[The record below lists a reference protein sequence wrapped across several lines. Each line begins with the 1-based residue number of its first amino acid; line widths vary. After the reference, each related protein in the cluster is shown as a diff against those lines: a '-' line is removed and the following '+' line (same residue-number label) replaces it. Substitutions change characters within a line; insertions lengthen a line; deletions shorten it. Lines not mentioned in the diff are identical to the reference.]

1 MKMMSMIKNLF
12 SATNIEHFQ
21 DPTKYGIFKNLFES
35 ISLGNIL
42 QGLVNILFR
51 LVYLIVSFI
60 LNVVDFVQF
69 FIEKLVGIDF
79 WGRKEFSLEGL
90 SDSDVIF
97 RFIQND
103 TVARV
108 FKYMLGVF
116 AVLLIVFTIIA
127 IVKNEYEYASGTT
140 DKMKDVKGVL
150 KKSLKAII
158 LVILVPVL
166 LVMGIL
172 ASNAILASLVNAFN
186 VNNKLSLGGQIFVT
200 SAYDANRYRE
210 YAEGNERYSTG
221 YQVAVTVD
229 GVTKHIDSGLNAFRP
244 REYKNKVYSGY
255 LIKVNGETYL
265 YTVPSSE
272 LTANYKFYEKY
283 ITEHLGAA
291 IVSPTSGEFT
301 EKYADDMQAFGLG
314 TQAIKGDIFDKAEG
328 EILNVVYNTW
338 YYNEFLTR
346 QGNKFDD
353 TLVSKDVKFEAR
365 SHHTFTAR
373 YYYNNLSWGALHDGG
388 STEPTI
394 NHAGLVTSVNT
405 GYVAIPEEYLVMAD
419 IIDFMISD
427 GATLNMVAIDNPLI
441 DWSYG
446 NPHREYRYF
455 NNDYIGSNATGVS
468 YPSQFMVSYKNRGN
482 VLYTPNFNANDE
494 IQGATFI
501 MAYCKKLDDGSVSY
515 VPVVHNRPYYDE
527 NSKTEYTFK
536 SSGLDSSYNGLVVAR
551 GVLNSD
557 IRKYAGSPT
566 RIVGGVTEIATG
578 KPLSSV
584 DNVYT
589 NVSMEANSV
598 YAQTAVDNSIAFK
611 TDALDLP
618 VWVDYETFAENGN
631 FINGQGGSY
640 KIAQKSA
647 GEVFEGMMGQDVLNL
662 DFIGTLGKS
671 LPTSVSL
678 LVNDSLG
685 SSADRVL
692 DSLSWAQ
699 IGQANILDAEGDDSA
714 SNAAGGAGDVYYMFR
729 ASKSFK
735 TYSNDTRYLYAL
747 VKKYTGA
754 TYGDN
759 MIDVVYFSSDASYT
773 SANDNLVFNL
783 ASNSNK
789 IVVGDKSGADYGY
802 VISYNKDSKVDH
814 INPTTITLLE
824 MPASKVYYNDKD
836 GGVFKYSEGKSFVY
850 TEDKYGIFTYTV
862 EMLDARVDGTSS
874 DVYGQI
880 GFKNVLSSMSI
891 GATTVTAVDLHE
903 RTADRKETD
912 SAYFF
917 YYYNNSASNPNV
929 LEVRVDKAT
938 KVATL
943 MSIDSYNIY
952 VGATKM
958 GSAVSFEDF
967 EFVRTDTIS
976 GVKQNLY
983 RVKVGSEFYYVY
995 LILDNI
1001 GTTIIE
1007 SDYASVIEDNRY
1019 QMYSFAARSYSSF
1032 DYISKADGR
1041 TYKYNQATHTSALSS
1056 GSTLIPSHLLNLEY
1070 TEFANETYAQG
1081 MYTYDVYIY
1090 DDANDLFTGEKVL
1103 VAQMT
1108 YKTRNRLPWLADLS
1122 SEQKHGYMV
1131 DFESLEVDS
1140 NSYEVLPLYSSVD
1153 LAAKFT
1159 NTTTSKIEFVRE
1171 KIRLSVLQSDIK
1183 IDITNIFTKGKVFR
1197 FKISF
1202 WDTVESPEEDRL
1214 GFSLGAEG
1222 FFLNYNF
1229 DSVKKL
1235 TLNTFYIPG
1244 ALNIIILVLAT
1255 ALVFKVMAQSVW
1267 GLVRRIYDIVIYML
1281 IMPAVASTM
1290 PLDDKRFTTWK
1301 DNLVGSVLGAYGVMI
1316 GLNFFFIMM
1325 DPIRDAS
1332 QMFKDGDLEG
1342 ALAQGNWLTFLS
1354 ADTINKFIYLLFLL
1368 VALTLIQSLPGII
1381 TALIGKNAKDYYA
1394 EGEKV
1399 KKGVESAIESAGN
1412 FWSGKDLK
1420 NSIEYPFKQLSN
1432 FVPGSAFFKK
1442 KDDGGGGGG
1451 DSGVTEAMETAG
1463 NLMTESESKFEEGD
1477 GINVD
1482 FESMEDDIDIEDVK
1496 VDDISEDG
1504 VEGPV
1509 EETKVESDEDEEGE
1523 EGDEDVATESSYMN
1537 SGIDLGDGTYKMP
1550 DGTIRDK
1557 DGKIVEVKEDLDPE
1571 ELAEEAAEALG
1582 GKSTLLGGLA
1592 HKLVGKVA
1600 GVKDKAGSFL
1610 GNLAKNG
1617 VKALEKAGVNPE
1629 DYVSEDGKIK
1639 VGALLKDSGKFFKV
1653 GMGALKETFKDMK
1666 KGNLSGEVNEGLDKV
1681 DTLLDKED
1689 LSDEE
1694 KEEVKQITQN
1704 SADYLQSYVDSYDS
1718 DKKEY
1723 DDRQAQIEEDKKQL
1737 ENVGLTD
1744 EQIAR
1749 KDEIKARLAKLGN
1762 SDKDQEER
1770 AKLEEELKGL
1780 DGEAIDKNRK
1790 AELEALGDPE
1800 EDIKKGQNMMDRN
1813 LDIMETSYMRGNETY
1828 EQALAR
1834 YDDSISKASG
1844 KKKEALERERAN
1856 LMRAHERYEQ
1866 GRALKEQ
1873 GEQRKAELEKIN
1885 NNEETRRNL
1894 TAEIDSLENKQEKW
1908 RTKHA
1913 ISKDEARKKLKAVNT
1928 VKDTL
1933 NGITDLED
1941 AVEDETATR
1950 KELEKETAKEN
1961 KAKKAK
1967 AGGSAVTTEEQ
1978 KEYDDRQA
1986 QIEAKKSELAKLG
1999 DSEEDKAKKAELE
2012 KQIAELEK
2020 EQDEWQKEHSGEDN
2034 IVNLAGMIRA
2044 IIAEEIAK
2052 AVQDGDVDKLQ
2063 ETAQKYTQYALNSNE
2078 IVAHQNNIKAED
2090 DKQAEWLK
2098 KSEELKA
2105 KMNDPKRR
2113 DISHEDRQKIKF
2125 DDETGI
2131 AVTEDEELANKYGI
2145 ALKKEFDESNKI
2157 KSDNQ
2162 GKIEKLTNENDN
2174 IRQEVGFE
2182 EYLSSE
2188 EAFDRAQLIEQAYLE
2203 AKDKIENPD
2212 VKLEVSDDVKGMVG
2226 DKIVESVENGN
2237 TDELLDASALYDQL
2251 AENLNNI
2258 SEVQAIVDDLKNQ
2271 RQQWAESGNA
2281 LYDIINDPNSG
2292 ISEEEKKAILAS
2304 TKFDPNGNDIAVTTD
2319 KRIAEQYGIAF
2330 ASELKENSD
2339 SLIEGEAYLDE
2350 LTQSKNAIKD
2360 KLGITEEVSAEEA
2373 KERSSKLEDAWV
2385 ETDIQKDEKKEEKRQ
2400 EIQDKIEE
2408 KQSEGKGGA
2417 VSQELLARLGVI
2429 EKRLDQLEGKED
2441 EEQSDEQL
2449 EYLIKESAAQDD
2461 IIAKEEAK
2469 IKAALARKGE
2479 INEQINGAL
2488 VGGKSINESIGFY
2501 DDQIAKYDQLQA
2513 ELEKNLKI
2521 NEERPNSREAVYA
2534 RRRIAE
2540 IKKQQEKIGDRDELE
2555 KKRDILKTGYTKIKN
2570 EDKKILEADNKISE
2584 AKTVK
2589 EGLSNEIYARR
2600 NEVADQKIAGNKEQV
2615 DQAKAKAEE
2624 FEKSVPTVEGMNI
2637 DQSIEHYNKKLNEN
2651 GSNSE
2656 ILARIAALQKANEA
2670 PDITEEDKRKNEDQI
2685 AELRAKKDE
2694 NDHIKQELERLNEAK
2709 KQLGE
2714 YQEAISKLE
2723 VEGRAAAAEKS
2734 QIAKEQAQQKVG
2746 ELNEKLGEN
2755 LIDGKDANQSLDIY
2769 NDVLRQLANVEE
2781 DLANGTLTQE
2791 EADILTAKI
2800 LERAN
2805 ASSKEEVI
2813 EKRDNINNIK
2823 GEIETQNKV
2832 IDDADKVIAESDKDK
2847 EEKDQVVD
2855 HAKTADIAEVSDEV
2869 KENKMH
2875 HDRIRSEIRA
2885 WVEKS
2890 RAYAS
2895 SSRSA
2900 AEASRVYADIANG
2913 QTQKYAEMAKDKK
2926 KEPKLSRD
2934 ERKLK
2939 ELEELR
2945 DKRLRDQ
2952 QEGKVDTKLGKKDK
2966 TKAYEEYNKG
2976 KSEEL
2981 QIHDNSKLS
2990 KEEIR
2995 KKALE
3000 FFNKKNGTNL
3010 TDQDLE
3016 RNKKLAKTVDK
3027 TYEAEQEARKAVARN
3042 NFINKGIDDEI
3053 EKVKQRIALKEAG
3066 LYVSPLKKALQGI
3079 GNFFIHRTTDEERA
3093 KAEEEKAGLIDKVKK
3108 DKEDLDNKTKEV
3120 NERAVQEYSKDKVD
3134 ENGNVV
3140 KDKDGKAVK
3149 VPVNDINEAFEIA
3162 KKRRNELAFE
3172 LNALRQMG
3180 NTSGAEYKQK
3190 EKELEKHNKTID
3202 DYKDLQKRKKT
3213 IENNENKILKLND
3226 KITSTH
3232 SGLIPGIARL
3242 GRNGVRVVKANVNRI
3257 LADKKLKEIKDL
3269 EKDLSGVDKVEFND
3283 EVNGKKHQLTKDQ
3296 KKKMESKSLQVKSAE
3311 SDLDTYLN
3319 SKLEIPPETKA
3330 RTKEEVNKLIDQEMQ
3345 RQIQRDGGM
3354 DSQKTKETFDKI
3366 RQEALKKLA
3375 KIETSKSDF
3384 NKLLKDYQFENRE
3397 SHVKT
3402 TNKLYEKKLEYH
3414 TAKRK
3419 EYVDEL
3425 DRSRRLGTLTPQ
3437 QEKDLIG
3444 KIATKDLAIEQLKNN
3459 IPRYKAPSNIG
3470 TRIKNVP
3477 TVLVARGKNV
3487 VQNIKTEVK
3496 NYTTMAKV
3504 LVKDKV
3510 DQVKGKVNKFAE
3522 EHPTIAKVV
3531 NKPVTFIKN
3540 IVNQGKVILMATKL
3554 AHDEKVAERKIIKE
3568 QSVLVKNV
3576 RVKKVVRERL
3586 IDTVKETKTIREER
3600 RRDTNR
3606 RVNENVNQVKKAK
3619 EETSRAGQ
3627 KAEQTQINKNY
3638 VDGVK
3643 KALTELGYGAQAT
3656 SVKTPEQA
3664 SNMSK
3669 EISKQLA
3676 AQKSALAKQL
3686 KAEINRRVKA
3696 GENDATI
3703 AEATIPIRQQQK
3715 IVDDAIKA
3723 LNKANKNVTVANGNV
3738 NIVGGRVRTTNATVA
3753 TTGGRVQTS
3762 GSNVS
3767 TRGGSVSS
3775 SSSTISQVDLN
3786 SQQFRSSIQSMINAQ
3801 TETAFKRAYKNAY
3814 NDIVK
3819 EATKRM
3825 KEAGYKEASSPSK
3838 AFDQAKLYEE
3848 FLRKMRHDL
3857 ELNKSDTNTKELER
3871 VVRQLEK
3878 LQKLN
3883 QVANNNIKKFNK
3895 SLKDLMN
3902 DKRTAKYRKN
3912 LHGQGSKG
3920 GVLPDSDDEDK

>member
-1 MKMMSMIKNLF
+1 MKTMSMIKNLF

-21 DPTKYGIFKNLFES
+21 DPAKYGIFKNLFGTL
-35 ISLGNIL
+35 SLENIL
-42 QGLVNILFR
+42 HGLFNILGR

-69 FIEKLVGIDF
+69 FVEKLVGIDF
-79 WGRKEFSLEGL
+79 WGKKEFSLEGL

-127 IVKNEYEYASGTT
+127 IVKNEYEYASGSS
-140 DKMKDVKGVL
+140 DKIKDVKGVL
-150 KKSLKAII
+150 KKSLKAIL

-221 YQVAVTVD
+221 YQVAVTID
-229 GVTKHIDSGLNAFRP
+229 GVTKYIDSGLNAFRP
-244 REYKNKVYSGY
+244 REYKNKTYSGY

-265 YTVPSSE
+265 YTVPSNE
-272 LTANYKFYEKY
+272 LKTNYKFYEKY
-283 ITEHLGAA
+283 IEEHLGAA
-291 IVSPTSGEFT
+291 IIDPASGEFS
-301 EKYADDMQAFGLG
+301 EKYADDMKAFEEG
-314 TQAIKGDIFDKAEG
+314 TKAIKGDIFDKAEG

-346 QGNKFDD
+346 QGNKFDE
-353 TLVSKDVKFEAR
+353 TLTSKDVKFEAKT
-365 SHHTFTAR
+365 HHTFSAR
-373 YYYNNLSWGALHDGG
+373 YYYNNITWGALHDGG

-405 GYVAIPEEYLVMAD
+405 GYVALPEEYMVMAD
-419 IIDFMISD
+419 IIDYMVSD
-427 GATLNMVAIDNPLI
+427 GATMNMVAIDNPLI

-446 NPHREYRYF
+446 NPNREYKYF
-455 NNDYIGSNATGVS
+455 NYDYIGSNAVGVS
-468 YPSQFMVSYKNRGN
+468 YPSQFMVNYKNRGN
-482 VLYTPNFNANDE
+482 VLYTPNFNTNDE
-494 IQGATFI
+494 LHGATYI
-501 MAYCKKLDDGSVSY
+501 MAYCKKLDNGSVSY
-515 VPVVHNRPYYDE
+515 IPVVNNRPYYDE
-527 NSKTEYTFK
+527 NTRTEYTFK
-536 SSGLDSSYNGLVVAR
+536 SSSFDSTYNGLIVAR
-551 GVLNSD
+551 GILSPAFRN
-557 IRKYAGSPT
+557 YAGSPT
-566 RIVGGVTEIATG
+566 RIVGGVTEVATG

-589 NVSMEANSV
+589 NLSMVANSV
-598 YAQTAVDNSIAFK
+598 YAQTAVDNSITFK
-611 TDALDLP
+611 SSAIDLP
-618 VWVDYETFAENGN
+618 AWVDYETFAENGN
-631 FINGQGGSY
+631 FIDGQGGSY

-647 GEVFEGMMGQDVLNL
+647 GEVFEGMMGQKVLNPN
-662 DFIGTLGKS
+662 FVNTLGQS

-678 LVNDSLG
+678 LVNNSLG
-685 SSADRVL
+685 KAEDRVL
-692 DSLSWAQ
+692 DSLSWVN
-699 IGQANILDAEGDDSA
+699 IGQANVLDAESDDSA
-714 SNAAGGAGDVYYMFR
+714 SNAGGVGDVYYMFR

-747 VKKYTGA
+747 VKKYTGT

-773 SANDNLVFNL
+773 SADNRLVFNL
-783 ASNSNK
+783 ASNPNK
-789 IVVGDKSGADYGY
+789 IVIGDKSGADYGY
-802 VISYNKDSKVDH
+802 VISNNKESKADH

-824 MPASKVYYNDKD
+824 MPASKKYYNDKE
-836 GGVFKYSEGKSFVY
+836 GGVFRFAEGKSFVY
-850 TEDKYGIFTYTV
+850 TEDKYGIFTYSV
-862 EMLDARVDGTSS
+862 DMLDARVDGTAS

-880 GFKNVLSSMSI
+880 GFKDVLISI
-891 GATTVTAVDLHE
+891 SLGATPVSADNLLE

-929 LEVRVDKAT
+929 IEVRVDKAT
-938 KVATL
+938 KVATI

-967 EFVRTDTIS
+967 EFVRTDNVNGT
-976 GVKQNLY
+976 KQNLY

-995 LILDNI
+995 LKLDNI

-1007 SDYASVIEDNRY
+1007 SDYESVIEDNRY
-1019 QMYSFAARSYSSF
+1019 QMYTFAAKSYSSF
-1032 DYISKADGR
+1032 DYISKADSKV
-1041 TYKYNQATHTSALSS
+1041 YKYNQATNKSSLTS
-1056 GSTLIPSHLLNLEY
+1056 GSTLVPSHLLNLEY

-1090 DDANDLFTGEKVL
+1090 DDVNELFTGEKDL
-1103 VAQMT
+1103 VAKLT
-1108 YKTRNRLPWLADLS
+1108 YKSRNRLPWLSDLT
-1122 SEQKHGYMV
+1122 SEQKHEYMV
-1131 DFESLEVDS
+1131 DFDSLELDS
-1140 NSYEVLPLYSSVD
+1140 KAYERLPLYSSVD

-1171 KIRLSVLQSDIK
+1171 TLRLSVFQSDIK

-1197 FKISF
+1197 FKIAF
-1202 WDTVESPEEDRL
+1202 WDTVESPEEDKL
-1214 GFSLGAEG
+1214 GFTVGPEG

-1229 DSVKKL
+1229 NSVKKL
-1235 TLNTFYIPG
+1235 SLDTFYIPG

-1267 GLVRRIYDIVIYML
+1267 GLVKRIYDIVIYML

-1301 DNLVGSVLGAYGVMI
+1301 DNLVGSVLGSYGVMI

-1332 QMFKDGDLEG
+1332 QMFKDGDLE
-1342 ALAQGNWLTFLS
+1342 ATLAQGNWLTFLS
-1354 ADTINKFIYLLFLL
+1354 ADIINNFVYLLFLL
-1368 VALTLIQSLPGII
+1368 VALTLIQSMPKII
-1381 TALIGKNAKDYYA
+1381 TELVGKGAKNYYA
-1394 EGEKV
+1394 EGADV
-1399 KKGVESAIESAGN
+1399 KKGVQDAVQSAGN
-1412 FWSGKDLK
+1412 FWSGNDLK
-1420 NSIEYPFKQLSN
+1420 NTISYPFENLKN

-1442 KDDGGGGGG
+1442 KDDKGGGENPG
-1451 DSGVTEAMETAG
+1451 TKEAMKTAES
-1463 NLMTESESKFEEGD
+1463 LMTESQTKFEEGD
-1477 GINVD
+1477 GIDIDVDSMDDDINVD
-1482 FESMEDDIDIEDVK
+1482 DIK
-1496 VDDISEDG
+1496 VDDI
-1504 VEGPV
+1504 PV
-1509 EETKVESDEDEEGE
+1509 ESGDDDVVETKVETGVEEDDEEVDEDE
-1523 EGDEDVATESSYMN
+1523 DIAAESSYMN
-1537 SGIDLGDGTYKMP
+1537 GGIDLGDGTYKMP

-1557 DGKIVEVKEDLDPE
+1557 DGKIVEVNEDLDPE

-1639 VGALLKDSGKFFKV
+1639 VGSILKDSGKFFKV
-1653 GMGALKETFKDMK
+1653 GLGALKDTFKDMK
-1666 KGNLSGEVNEGLDKV
+1666 EENLSGEVNNGIKRAGE
-1681 DTLLDKED
+1681 LLDKED

-1704 SADYLQSYVDSYDS
+1704 SADYLQSYVDSYDA
-1718 DKKEY
+1718 DQKEY

-1737 ENVGLTD
+1737 ENLGLTD

-1780 DGEAIDKNRK
+1780 DGEALDKKRK

-1800 EDIKKGQNMMDRN
+1800 DDIKKGQDMMDRN
-1813 LDIMETSYMRGNETY
+1813 MNIMETSYLRGNETY

-1834 YDDSISKASG
+1834 YDEAISKASG
-1844 KKKEALERERAN
+1844 KEKEDLERQKAN
-1856 LMRAHERYEQ
+1856 LISAHERYEQ

-1873 GEQRKAELEKIN
+1873 GEQRKAELAKIN
-1885 NNEETRRNL
+1885 SNDETRRKL
-1894 TAEIDSLENKQEKW
+1894 TSEIDSLEDKQGTW
-1908 RTKHA
+1908 RTRHA
-1913 ISKDEARKKLKAVNT
+1913 ISKEDARKKLKAVNT

-1933 NGITDLED
+1933 NGITELED
-1941 AVEDETATR
+1941 AVEDETETR

-1961 KAKKAK
+1961 KTKKA
-1967 AGGSAVTTEEQ
+1967 
-1978 KEYDDRQA
+1978 
-1986 QIEAKKSELAKLG
+1986 
-1999 DSEEDKAKKAELE
+1999 
-2012 KQIAELEK
+2012 
-2020 EQDEWQKEHSGEDN
+2020 QDGEDN

-2063 ETAQKYTQYALNSNE
+2063 ETAEKYAQYALNSNK
-2078 IVAHQNNIKAED
+2078 IVTHQNNIKAED

-2113 DISHEDRQKIKF
+2113 DISHEDRQKIEF
-2125 DDETGI
+2125 DEKTGI
-2131 AVTEDEELANKYGI
+2131 AVTEDEDLAKKYGI
-2145 ALKKEFDESNKI
+2145 ALKKDFDESNKI

-2162 GKIEKLTNENDN
+2162 VEIEKLTNENDN

-2188 EAFDRAQLIEQAYLE
+2188 EANDRAQLIKKAYLE

-2237 TDELLDASALYDQL
+2237 TNDLFEAGLLYEQL
-2251 AENLNNI
+2251 AENLKKLGEAQ
-2258 SEVQAIVDDLKNQ
+2258 SAIDDLKSQ
-2271 RQQWAESGNA
+2271 RQKWAESGNT
-2281 LYDIINDPNSG
+2281 LYDKINDPNSG

-2319 KRIAEQYGIAF
+2319 MRIAEKYGIAF

-2339 SLIEGEAYLDE
+2339 RLIESEGRLDE
-2350 LTQSKNAIKD
+2350 LTQNKDAIKD
-2360 KLGITEEVSAEEA
+2360 KLGITEDISVEEA
-2373 KERSSKLEDAWV
+2373 QERSSKLEEAWI
-2385 ETDIQKDEKKEEKRQ
+2385 ETDLQKDEKKEEKRK

-2408 KQSEGKGGA
+2408 KQSEGKGGVA
-2417 VSQELLARLGVI
+2417 SQELLDRLGVI

-2441 EEQSDEQL
+2441 EEKSDEQL
-2449 EYLIKESAAQDD
+2449 EYLNKESAAQDD

-2540 IKKQQEKIGDRDELE
+2540 IKKQQEKIGDREELE
-2555 KKRDILKTGYTKIKN
+2555 KKRDILQTGYTKIKN

-2600 NEVADQKIAGNKEQV
+2600 NEVADQKVAGNKEQV

-2670 PDITEEDKRKNEDQI
+2670 PDITEEAKRKNEDQI

-2694 NDHIKQELERLNEAK
+2694 NDHIKQELDRLNEAK

-2734 QIAKEQAQQKVG
+2734 QIAKEKAQQKVG

-2755 LIDGKDANQSLDIY
+2755 LIEGKDANESLDIY

-2791 EADILTAKI
+2791 EADVLTAKI

-2805 ASSKEEVI
+2805 ASSKEEVT

-2855 HAKTADIAEVSDEV
+2855 RAKTADTAEISDEV
-2869 KENKMH
+2869 RENRMH
-2875 HDRIRSEIRA
+2875 HDRISKEIRVF
-2885 WVEKS
+2885 VEKS

-2966 TKAYEEYNKG
+2966 AKAYEEYNKG
-2976 KSEEL
+2976 KSEEE

-3027 TYEAEQEARKAVARN
+3027 TYEAEQESRKAIARN

-3053 EKVKQRIALKEAG
+3053 EKVKQRMALKAAG
-3066 LYVSPLKKALQGI
+3066 LYVSPIKKALQGI
-3079 GNFFIHRTTDEERA
+3079 GNFFVHKTTDEERA
-3093 KAEEEKAGLIDKVKK
+3093 KAEEEKTGLVEKVKK
-3108 DKEDLDNKTKEV
+3108 DKEDLNNKTKEV
-3120 NERAVQEYSKDKVD
+3120 NDRAVKEYSKDKVD

-3140 KDKDGKAVK
+3140 KDKDGNAVK

-3162 KKRRNELAFE
+3162 KKRKSQLEFE

-3180 NTSGAEYKQK
+3180 NTSGDEYDRKMK
-3190 EKELEKHNKTID
+3190 EVEKHNKTIE
-3202 DYKDLQKRKKT
+3202 DYKDIQKRKKT
-3213 IENNENKILKLND
+3213 IESDENKILRLND
-3226 KITSTH
+3226 KMTSTH
-3232 SGLIPGIARL
+3232 SGLIPGIARYVK
-3242 GRNGVRVVKANVNRI
+3242 NGNRAKKANV
-3257 LADKKLKEIKDL
+3257 KKINNISKDIKDL
-3269 EKDLSGVDKVEFND
+3269 EKEISGEDKVEFKD
-3283 EVNGKKHQLTKDQ
+3283 EVNGETHSLTKKQ
-3296 KKKMESKSLQVKSAE
+3296 KREMESKGLKVKSAE

-3319 SKLEIPPETKA
+3319 SKLGLPPETKA

-3366 RQEALKKLA
+3366 RQEALKKLG
-3375 KIETSKSDF
+3375 KIDSTKNDY

-3402 TNKLYEKKLEYH
+3402 TNKLYEKRLDLH

-3419 EYVDEL
+3419 AYVDEL
-3425 DRSRRLGTLTPQ
+3425 DRARRLGTLTPE

-3470 TRIKNVP
+3470 TRIKNIP
-3477 TVLVARGKNV
+3477 TVLVSRV
-3487 VQNIKTEVK
+3487 KTEVK

-3510 DQVKGKVNKFAE
+3510 DSFAE
-3522 EHPTIAKVV
+3522 KHPTITKVV
-3531 NKPVTFIKN
+3531 NKPVTFVKE
-3540 IVNQGKVILMATKL
+3540 IVNKGKSLVLDLKKS
-3554 AHDEKVAERKIIKE
+3554 HDEKVADRKIIKE

-3600 RRDTNR
+3600 RRETNT
-3606 RVNENVNQVKKAK
+3606 RVNENVNLMKKLK

-3643 KALTELGYGAQAT
+3643 KALTKLGYGAQAT

-3664 SNMSK
+3664 ARMSE
-3669 EISKQLA
+3669 EIASQLS
-3676 AQKSALAKQL
+3676 AQKSKLAKQL
-3686 KAEINRRVKA
+3686 KAEIEKRVKA
-3696 GENDATI
+3696 GENDKTI

-3715 IVDDAIKA
+3715 IVNDAIAA

-3767 TRGGSVSS
+3767 TRGGRVSS
-3775 SSSTISQVDLN
+3775 SPSSVSQVDLN
-3786 SQQFRSSIQSMINAQ
+3786 SQQFRSSLQSMIDAQ

-3871 VVRQLEK
+3871 VARQLEK

-3920 GVLPDSDDEDK
+3920 GVLPDSEDDDK